1 MCLVHCVV
9 QTFLRLFFSLKPS
22 KLVQRPLLWGW
33 TCAAAPAIFTVP
45 APGGAGLNRCG
56 QHVRGT
62 QRSQP
67 RWLFGCSCLMEAEGQ
82 LGTVPVTCDTPE
94 EGADGPLHSH
104 IVAHRGYLSGQ
115 HQVGLLQRA
124 RNCPTPHLCSDM
136 LGILKVELLPGVFA
150 SHYRTPAFGVKR
162 VN

>member
-9 QTFLRLFFSLKPS
+9 RTFLRLFFSLKPS
-22 KLVQRPLLWGW
+22 KLVRRPLLWGW
-33 TCAAAPAIFTVP
+33 TCAAAPVIFTAP

-56 QHVRGT
+56 QHARGT

-67 RWLFGCSCLMEAEGQ
+67 RCLFGCSCLMEAEGQ

-104 IVAHRGYLSGQ
+104 IVAHRGYLWAAPRGAPAESKELP
-115 HQVGLLQRA
+115 HSSPLLRHVGNSESRVTARSVCISLQ
-124 RNCPTPHLCSDM
+124 NSSIWC
-136 LGILKVELLPGVFA
+136 
-150 SHYRTPAFGVKR
+150 
-162 VN
+162 